1 MARKKQ
7 TESASQPLTKW
18 FSSQRSAPS
27 SSPVVA
33 TSRHGARTG
42 ATAEAELV
50 RKRHSGKAGA
60 LGPTVSFAS
69 TLTPLSSPAPSPVRR
84 SDRIRTSVTPAPTP
98 PRRPRVYQ
106 LQPVARMPDG
116 IRCPSPLDD
125 SPTDYPRRFS
135 PPPWMKSVPDEY
147 SSDTEEI
154 PSSQKDDDEP
164 MPEDDLATLEA
175 IPVYHVSS
183 PPTSPS
189 SQGLITP
196 APATPP
202 RLLSPDSKARHII
215 EEIRAKA
222 RLVVSS
228 TSPPLKR
235 PLSPSDDSD
244 SDGLPEAGFLLGTAA
259 PPAKRHAS
267 INLSPNLPRRST
279 RKSDP
284 SKAIRVA
291 VRSTAP
297 PRPKPGRN
305 PFAALVREHAARAK
319 RSESLPLAPD
329 GSRQDLLAIADAAL
343 MRDVD
348 ASFEEPTAE
357 SSQFV
362 DADEAL
368 DQLAEGGFAAEAELV
383 RRAGTTPAEP
393 NWTMFGLEG
402 DAETGILAAF
412 PDTVAGFMQTQFA
425 KKVWGRV
432 ASWVKTQD
440 YFALSNFLG
449 SATLSLAFASSQE
462 QVASEPVTKWLIELV
477 FLSPARLSLAEGAA
491 RDACSLANQLP
502 SDAQDR
508 IAAHVAQCL
517 LRIGPPGNGVQTARQ
532 ILGNLGET
540 THVASAKEHRWRL
553 VRLCASILGSLTRA
567 KDVFPLLTILCLIG
581 IDPSLDSPTRLKIS
595 KATEEW
601 VCKAN
606 DAQAQLTVCR
616 ALVETLGALPVQQKR
631 DIVRHVFR
639 GTRPATG
646 HMSMWLATA
655 SLDNQGMDAVT
666 PAIYAQRPPLKRILE
681 HVETLHITSS
691 THYPDLLATVQL
703 LDIALWDVGA
713 LVDAERRAGRVVKYQ
728 PGVPPDSMVT
738 EVVYK
743 LMEMHGR
750 IVDVR
755 ATDLEKTRTK
765 GVLQTLQIRLGWDLM
780 EAARRGQQ
788 ASTTIREM
796 WGKPRPSQKQL

>member
-7 TESASQPLTKW
+7 TESASQPLTRW
-18 FSSQRSAPS
+18 FSSQRTA

-33 TSRHGARTG
+33 TPHHGARTG
-42 ATAEAELV
+42 ATSEAESNI
-50 RKRHSGKAGA
+50 RKRHSAKAG

-69 TLTPLSSPAPSPVRR
+69 TLTPLSSPLPSPVRR
-84 SDRIRTSVTPAPTP
+84 SDRIRASATPAPTP

-125 SPTDYPRRFS
+125 SPTDYPPRFS
-135 PPPWMKSVPDEY
+135 PPPWMKSVPDAC
-147 SSDTEEI
+147 SSDTEEV

-175 IPVYHVSS
+175 IPIYHVSS

-189 SQGLITP
+189 SEGLITP

-202 RLLSPDSKARHII
+202 RLLSPNSKTRHII
-215 EEIRAKA
+215 EEIRANA
-222 RLVVSS
+222 RLAVSS

-244 SDGLPEAGFLLGTAA
+244 SDGLPEAGFLLGAA
-259 PPAKRHAS
+259 PPAKR
-267 INLSPNLPRRST
+267 R
-279 RKSDP
+279 
-284 SKAIRVA
+284 
-291 VRSTAP
+291 
-297 PRPKPGRN
+297 
-305 PFAALVREHAARAK
+305 
-319 RSESLPLAPD
+319 ESLPLAPD

-348 ASFEEPTAE
+348 VTFEEPTAE
-357 SSQFV
+357 SSQLV

-368 DQLAEGGFAAEAELV
+368 DQLAVGGFAAEAELV
-383 RRAGTTPAEP
+383 RRAGTAPAEP
-393 NWTMFGLEG
+393 NWTMFGSG
-402 DAETGILAAF
+402 RDAETGILAAF
-412 PDTVAGFMQTQFA
+412 PDAVAGFIQTPFA
-425 KKVWGRV
+425 KKVWARIEN
-432 ASWVKTQD
+432 WVKTQD
-440 YFALSNFLG
+440 FFALSNFLG
-449 SATLSLAFASSQE
+449 TTTLPLAFADE
-462 QVASEPVTKWLIELV
+462 QVVLESVTKWLVELV

-508 IAAHVAQCL
+508 IATNVAQCL

-532 ILGNLGET
+532 ILGNPGET
-540 THVASAKEHRWRL
+540 THVTSSKEHRWRL
-553 VRLCASILGSLTRA
+553 VRLCASILGSLTGA
-567 KDVFPLLTILCLIG
+567 KNVFPLLTVLCLIG
-581 IDPSLDSPTRLKIS
+581 IDPSLDPPARLQIS
-595 KATEEW
+595 KAAEQW
-601 VCKAN
+601 ACKAK
-606 DAQAQLTVCR
+606 DAQAQLAICR
-616 ALVETLGALPVQQKR
+616 ALVETLGALPIQQKR
-631 DIVRHVFR
+631 DVVREVFR

-646 HMSMWLATA
+646 HMSMWLAI
-655 SLDNQGMDAVT
+655 SFLDNQGMDAVT
-666 PAIYAQRPPLKRILE
+666 PAVYAQRPPLKRILE
-681 HVETLHITSS
+681 YVETLYITSS

-728 PGVPPDSMVT
+728 PGVQADSMVAD
-738 EVVYK
+738 VMYK
-743 LMEMHGR
+743 LTELHGR

-788 ASTTIREM
+788 TSTTIREM
-796 WGKPRPSQKQL
+796 WGKPRPVRPSQKQL